1 MKIYGC
7 KPLRVRFDKVDELI
21 KIYDGTRCLVLF
33 GPGKYDVIF
42 NKSRHLISEK
52 RYYIKY

>member
-21 KIYDGTRCLVLF
+21 KIYNGTRCLVLF

-52 RYYIKY
+52 SGII